1 MLRNRPAALFGAT
14 VLAGGISGRF
24 AVTIT
29 GLDRAASS

>member
-1 MLRNRPAALFGAT
+1 MLRTAPAALLCH

-29 GLDRAASS
+29 GLDRAASP